1 MGDAAFAETAAA
13 MAAGLGP
20 PGAPLRTLALVLAG
34 RPDAALPA
42 PAAGGAIAN
51 GHPAPGTRP
60 AAGHPAHAAPA
71 DEPRSGGSGGAL
83 SLFGLGKPRAGSAG
97 GGDAAGSDRAGQGL
111 HAPPGA
117 PEAPDAGAVLDGWR
131 ANLAILAANRSPGD
145 EGVLARLGDA
155 LWHERGMVRL
165 AACQHDLGGLPFL
178 ALALGGAGR
187 RGAGARP
194 ATGNAVLACLPA
206 VAGAGA
212 AFVAT
217 GCPSS
222 TSVVLRVG
230 EALGPVE
237 ISEQLTVSA
246 ADLFARSLVL
256 SVS

>member
-1 MGDAAFAETAAA
+1 MGEAAFAETAAA

-20 PGAPLRTLALVLAG
+20 PGAPLRTLALILAG

-42 PAAGGAIAN
+42 PAAAGAIAN

-155 LWHERGMVRL
+155 LWHERGMVRPGL
-165 AACQHDLGGLPFL
+165 SACPGRAAFSG
-178 ALALGGAGR
+178 ARAGR
-187 RGAGARP
+187 CWATRRRRPPGDP
-194 ATGNAVLACLPA
+194 ATRCSPACLQ
-206 VAGAGA
+206 
-212 AFVAT
+212 
-217 GCPSS
+217 
-222 TSVVLRVG
+222 L
-230 EALGPVE
+230 LGPALPLW
-237 ISEQLTVSA
+237 QQGTRPLPA
-246 ADLFARSLVL
+246 LCLG
-256 SVS
+256 